1 VTSPSSPA
9 LELENREPGPMESP
23 DPGSRDDSVPRWML
37 IAFGASG
44 FAALIYQIVWQRV
57 LFAAFGVN
65 VEAVTVVVTAFLAG
79 LGCGS
84 LLGGWLAKAPSSAL
98 LRGFGILEASIGAF
112 GLASLPFFRWVGD
125 ITLPLDPVTRGVVTA
140 LIVMLPTTLMGATL
154 PLLVGYLV
162 RSTGNVGRAVG
173 VLYFVNTAGSALAA
187 LAAVLVILR
196 LLGESHS
203 TFLAAAINLSIGT
216 FVLVYGI
223 ARGAGR

>member
-1 VTSPSSPA
+1 VSAPSSPA
-9 LELENREPGPMESP
+9 LELEKREARPTEPPDLGPH
-23 DPGSRDDSVPRWML
+23 DSLPLWVL
-37 IAFGASG
+37 VAFGASG
-44 FAALIYQIVWQRV
+44 FAALTYQIVWQRV

-84 LLGGWLAKAPSSAL
+84 LLGGWLAKARSTAL

-112 GLASLPFFRWVGD
+112 GLISLPFFRWVGD
-125 ITLPLDPVTRGVVTA
+125 VTLALDPVTRGVVTA

-187 LAAVLVILR
+187 LAAVFVILR
-196 LLGESHS
+196 VLGETRS
-203 TFLAAAINLSIGT
+203 TYLAAAINVGVGAVV
-216 FVLVYGI
+216 FVYGI
-223 ARGAGR
+223 ARGSER

>member
-1 VTSPSSPA
+1 VDHPD
-9 LELENREPGPMESP
+9 LPGQAASIPI
-23 DPGSRDDSVPRWML
+23 WML

-84 LLGGWLAKAPSSAL
+84 LLGGWLAKSSSTAL
-98 LRGFGILEASIGAF
+98 LRGFGILEVSIGVF
-112 GLASLPFFRWVGD
+112 GLISLPFFRWVGD
-125 ITLPLDPVTRGVVTA
+125 ITLLLDPVTRGLVTA

-187 LAAVLVILR
+187 LAAALVILR
-196 LLGESHS
+196 IFGESHS

-216 FVLVYGI
+216 FVFVYGI

>member
-9 LELENREPGPMESP
+9 LELETRETRPMDWP
-23 DPGSRDDSVPRWML
+23 DPGSRQDSVPRWML
-37 IAFGASG
+37 LAFGASG

-84 LLGGWLAKAPSSAL
+84 LLGGWLAKAPSAAL

-112 GLASLPFFRWVGD
+112 GLVSLPFFRWVGD
-125 ITLPLDPVTRGVVTA
+125 VTLALYPVTRGAVTA

-187 LAAVLVILR
+187 LAAVLVVLR

-203 TFLAAAINLSIGT
+203 TFLAAAVNLSIGT
-216 FVLVYGI
+216 FVFVYGI
-223 ARGAGR
+223 ARGGGR

>member
-1 VTSPSSPA
+1 VTTSSSPLVG
-9 LELENREPGPMESP
+9 LESGESRP
-23 DPGSRDDSVPRWML
+23 SERAQPAGERSPVPLWML
-37 IAFGASG
+37 VAFCASG

-84 LLGGWLAKAPSSAL
+84 LLGGWLANAGSPAL
-98 LRGFGILEASIGAF
+98 LRGFGILEIFIGAF
-112 GLASLPFFRWVGD
+112 GLISLPFFRWIGD
-125 ITLPLDPVTRGVVTA
+125 VTLMLDPVTRGAVTA

-173 VLYFVNTAGSALAA
+173 MLYFVNTAGSALAA
-187 LAAVLVILR
+187 FAAVILILR
-196 LLGESHS
+196 FLGESRS
-203 TFLAAAINLSIGT
+203 TFLAAAVNLGIGT
-216 FVLVYGI
+216 FVFLYGT
-223 ARGAGR
+223 ARSSRQ